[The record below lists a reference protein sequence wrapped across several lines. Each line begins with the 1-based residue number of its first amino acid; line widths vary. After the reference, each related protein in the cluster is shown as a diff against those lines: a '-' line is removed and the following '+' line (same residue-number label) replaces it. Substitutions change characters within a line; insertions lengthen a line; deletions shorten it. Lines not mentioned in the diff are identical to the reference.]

1 MAVAVQTLR
10 IELGGA
16 AHDFPVLSMLDR
28 RKRSSVRKQWCL
40 VRATELLLF
49 NVQDRSR
56 GRFAAHLAKMSM
68 EGGVLVAEGPVVMP
82 HQGAWST
89 WADSSFVPAT
99 LVAGQEVTVTI
110 GDGFNMSYLEHY
122 RPYVAGNGGGGGG
135 YNYVNVA
142 ELKLLFR
149 G

>member
-1 MAVAVQTLR
+1 MAVAVQTLH

-16 AHDFPVLSMLDR
+16 GHDFPVLSMLDR

-68 EGGVLVAEGPVVMP
+68 EGGVLVADRAAVEDGVLKEEELEA
-82 HQGAWST
+82 GAPRARPLAPSQST
-89 WADSSFVPAT
+89 
-99 LVAGQEVTVTI
+99 
-110 GDGFNMSYLEHY
+110 
-122 RPYVAGNGGGGGG
+122 
-135 YNYVNVA
+135 
-142 ELKLLFR
+142 
-149 G
+149 

>member
-16 AHDFPVLSMLDR
+16 THDFPVLSMLDR
-28 RKRSSVRKQWCL
+28 RKRSCVRKQWCL

-68 EGGVLVAEGPVVMP
+68 EGGLLVADRAAVEEGVLKEEELEAGEPRPPARLPP
-82 HQGAWST
+82 HRALHRRGPLPLWQSSDVCVPSST
-89 WADSSFVPAT
+89 SRHAPAAAKPPSCRSPSSA
-99 LVAGQEVTVTI
+99 
-110 GDGFNMSYLEHY
+110 
-122 RPYVAGNGGGGGG
+122 R
-135 YNYVNVA
+135 
-142 ELKLLFR
+142 R
-149 G
+149 

>member
-16 AHDFPVLSMLDR
+16 GHDFPVLSMLDR

-56 GRFAAHLAKMSM
+56 GRFAAHIAKMSM
-68 EGGVLVAEGPVVMP
+68 EGGVLVADRAAVEEGVLKEEELEAGGAPRPARLPLTEHLTDAALPVWQSSAACVP
-82 HQGAWST
+82 SWT
-89 WADSSFVPAT
+89 WRPAPAAARPPSCRSPSSA
-99 LVAGQEVTVTI
+99 
-110 GDGFNMSYLEHY
+110 
-122 RPYVAGNGGGGGG
+122 R
-135 YNYVNVA
+135 
-142 ELKLLFR
+142 R
-149 G
+149 